1 MEYSN
6 IKMMEED
13 YKRVWAECLEV
24 IKDTL
29 GPENKKAFDTWFV
42 PIVPLQL
49 DGSTLL
55 VQVPSQFF
63 YEWIEEHYID
73 LLKRVIRMQLGPNGM
88 LKYSIVMDQTI
99 PTEPL
104 KTTLPSNSRRSVQNP
119 LTDMPI
125 NINKDNARELPNPFV
140 FPGIKKTRIPSQL
153 SPNYTLENFVEG
165 DCNRLARSAGYA
177 VAEKPGT
184 TSFNPLLL
192 HSNVGL
198 GKTHLANAI
207 GLKTKELHPDKT
219 VLYVTS
225 EQFMQQY
232 AEAGR
237 AGTTNDFIHFYEQ
250 IDVLIVDDIQ
260 FWAGKAQKTQEAF
273 FHIFN
278 YLHQRNCQIIIT
290 SDKAPG
296 ELQGLEPRLL
306 SRLKWGLN
314 ADLQSPDVETRKAIL
329 RQKLQNDGIEMDE
342 EIIEYIAY
350 NINTNVRELE
360 GALISLIAQS
370 SLNRKQITLEL
381 TKQMIDKYVQSSTR
395 EITIDYIQK
404 VVCDSLNLPVDSIQQ
419 TSRKREIV
427 QARQLS
433 MYFAKKITK
442 SSLAVIGMQCGNKD
456 HATVLH
462 ACKTIENLRQT
473 DRYIR
478 NLVDELEKKFKEA

>member
-1 MEYSN
+1 MRED
-6 IKMMEED
+6 D
-13 YKRVWAECLEV
+13 YKKVWAQCLEV

-29 GPENKKAFDTWFV
+29 GPENRNAYETWFV

-49 DGSTLL
+49 DGTTLI

-63 YEWIEEHYID
+63 YEWLDTHYID
-73 LLKRVIRMQLGPNGM
+73 LLRRVIRMQLGPSGM
-88 LKYSIVMDQTI
+88 LKYSVVMDQTI
-99 PTEPL
+99 PTAPIV
-104 KTTLPSNSRRSVQNP
+104 TTLPSQVRNAVRNP
-119 LTDMPI
+119 LTDIPV
-125 NINKDNARELPNPFV
+125 NINKDNAREIPDPFII
-140 FPGIKKTRIPSQL
+140 PGLNKQRVNSQL

-207 GLKTKELHPDKT
+207 GLKTKELHPDKV

-225 EQFMQQY
+225 EQFMAQY

-237 AGTTNDFIHFYEQ
+237 TGTTNDFIHFYEQ
-250 IDVLIVDDIQ
+250 IDVLIIDDIQ
-260 FWAGKAQKTQEAF
+260 FWSGKGQKTQEAF

-278 YLHQRNCQIIIT
+278 HLHQRNCQIIIT

-314 ADLQSPDVETRKAIL
+314 ADLQAPDVETRKAIL
-329 RQKLQNDGIEMDE
+329 RQKLQNDGIEMTDDV
-342 EIIEYIAY
+342 IEYIAY

-381 TKQMIDKYVQSSTR
+381 TKQMIDKYVQNSAR

-404 VVCDSLNLPVDSIQQ
+404 VVCDYLQLPVETIQN

-462 ACKTIENLRQT
+462 ACKTIDNLRQT
-473 DRYIR
+473 DRHMR
-478 NLVDELEKKFKEA
+478 AMVDELEKKLSE

>member
-1 MEYSN
+1 M
-6 IKMMEED
+6 IEED

-29 GPENKKAFDTWFV
+29 GPENRKAFDTWFT

-49 DGSTLL
+49 EGTTLI

-63 YEWIEEHYID
+63 YEYLEEHYID
-73 LLKRVIRMQLGPNGM
+73 LLKRVIRMQIGPSGM
-88 LKYSIVMDQTI
+88 LKYSVVMDQSIRTAPI
-99 PTEPL
+99 V
-104 KTTLPSNSRRSVQNP
+104 TTLPSHGRQATRNP
-119 LTDMPI
+119 LTDLPV
-125 NINKDNARELPNPFV
+125 NINKDNARELPNPFSW
-140 FPGIKKTRIPSQL
+140 PGIQKMRVNSQL
-153 SPNYTLENFVEG
+153 NPNYTLDSFVEG

-192 HSNVGL
+192 YSNAGL

-207 GLKTKELHPDKT
+207 GLKTKELHQDMT

-225 EQFMQQY
+225 DQFMQQY

-237 AGTTNDFIHFYEQ
+237 AGTTADFIHFYEM
-250 IDVLIVDDIQ
+250 INVLIIDDIQ
-260 FWAGKAQKTQEAF
+260 FWAGKAPKTQEAF

-278 YLHQRNCQIIIT
+278 HLHQHGNQIIIT

-306 SRLKWGLN
+306 SRLKWGLA
-314 ADLQSPDVETRKAIL
+314 ADLQAPDVETRKKIL
-329 RQKLQNDGIEMDE
+329 LKKAQNEGIELSSE
-342 EIIEYIAY
+342 VVEYIAY

-370 SLNRKQITLEL
+370 TLNRKQIDMEL
-381 TKQMIDKYVQSSTR
+381 TRQMIDKYVQSSAR

-404 VVCDSLNLPVDSIQQ
+404 VVCDYLQLPVDVIQN

-433 MYFAKKITK
+433 MYFSKKITK

-462 ACKTIENLRQT
+462 ACKQIENLRQT
-473 DRYIR
+473 DRYMRAMIE
-478 NLVDELEKKFKEA
+478 ELEKKLSE

>member
-1 MEYSN
+1 MAKDKTMYVCDNCGQESAKWIGKCPACGQWN
-6 IKMMEED
+6 TFKEIKTSPQPLS
-13 YKRVWAECLEV
+13 KGRG
-24 IKDTL
+24 TL
-29 GPENKKAFDTWFV
+29 GNSRGISDRGRDAAKVLRLKDISSHDDPRIDMHDQELNRVLGGGLV
-42 PIVPLQL
+42 PGSIVLLGGEPGIGKSTLSLQTMLQL
-49 DGSTLL
+49 AD
-55 VQVPSQFF
+55 
-63 YEWIEEHYID
+63 
-73 LLKRVIRMQLGPNGM
+73 
-88 LKYSIVMDQTI
+88 
-99 PTEPL
+99 
-104 KTTLPSNSRRSVQNP
+104 
-119 LTDMPI
+119 
-125 NINKDNARELPNPFV
+125 
-140 FPGIKKTRIPSQL
+140 KK
-153 SPNYTLENFVEG
+153 
-165 DCNRLARSAGYA
+165 
-177 VAEKPGT
+177 
-184 TSFNPLLL
+184 
-192 HSNVGL
+192 
-198 GKTHLANAI
+198 
-207 GLKTKELHPDKT
+207 

-237 AGTTNDFIHFYEQ
+237 AGTTNDFIHFYEL

-278 YLHQRNCQIIIT
+278 HLHQRNCQIIIT

-314 ADLQSPDVETRKAIL
+314 ADLQAPDVETRKAIL
-329 RQKLQNDGIEMDE
+329 RQKLQNDGIEMSDE
-342 EIIEYIAY
+342 VIEYIAY

-404 VVCDSLNLPVDSIQQ
+404 VVCDSLDLPVESIQM

-478 NLVDELEKKFKEA
+478 GLVDELEKKFKEA

>member
-1 MEYSN
+1 M
-6 IKMMEED
+6 IIEED
-13 YKRVWAECLEV
+13 YKRVWADCLEV

-49 DGSTLL
+49 DGSTLI
-55 VQVPSQFF
+55 VQVPSPFF

-104 KTTLPSNSRRSVQNP
+104 RTTLPSNSRRPVQNA
-119 LTDMPI
+119 LTDLPV
-125 NINKDNARELPNPFV
+125 NINRENTREIPDPFV
-140 FPGIKKTRIPSQL
+140 IPGLNKLRINSQL

-177 VAEKPGT
+177 VAERPGT

-207 GLKTKELHPDKT
+207 GLKTKELNPDKK

-237 AGTTNDFIHFYEQ
+237 AGTTNDFIHFYEL

-278 YLHQRNCQIIIT
+278 HLHQRNCQIIIT

-314 ADLQSPDVETRKAIL
+314 ADLQAPDVETRKAIL
-329 RQKLQNDGIEMDE
+329 RQKLQNDGIEMSDE
-342 EIIEYIAY
+342 VIEYIAY

-404 VVCDSLNLPVDSIQQ
+404 VVCDSLDLPVESIQM

-473 DRYIR
+473 DRHIR
-478 NLVDELEKKFKEA
+478 SLVDELEKKLAE

>member
-1 MEYSN
+1 MTA
-6 IKMMEED
+6 ED
-13 YKRVWAECLEV
+13 YKRVWAECLDV

-29 GPENKKAFDTWFV
+29 GPENRRAFDTWFL

-49 DGSTLL
+49 DGSTLI

-63 YEWIEEHYID
+63 YEYLEEHYID
-73 LLKRVIRMQLGPNGM
+73 LLRRVIRMQLGPAGM
-88 LKYSIVMDQTI
+88 LRYNVVMDQSIRTSPI
-99 PTEPL
+99 V
-104 KTTLPSNSRRSVQNP
+104 TTLPSQSRQSTRNP
-119 LTDMPI
+119 LMDMPLSSGG
-125 NINKDNARELPNPFV
+125 DNQREIPNPFV
-140 FPGIKKTRIPSQL
+140 IPGLNKQRVVSQL
-153 SPNYTLENFVEG
+153 SPNFTLENFVEG

-177 VAEKPGT
+177 VAEKPGI

-207 GLKTKELHPDKT
+207 GVKTKELHPDKT
-219 VLYVTS
+219 VLYVSS

-237 AGTTNDFIHFYEQ
+237 SGNTNDFIHFYEL
-250 IDVLIVDDIQ
+250 IDVLIIDDIQ
-260 FWAGKAQKTQEAF
+260 FWSGKGPKTQEAF

-278 YLHQRNCQIIIT
+278 YLHQHNCQIIIT

-306 SRLKWGLN
+306 SRLKWGLS
-314 ADLQSPDVETRKAIL
+314 ADLQAPDVETRKAIL
-329 RQKLQNDGIEMDE
+329 RQKLQNDGIEMSDDV
-342 EIIEYIAY
+342 IEYIAY

-381 TKQMIDKYVQSSTR
+381 TKQMIDKYVQSSVR
-395 EITIDYIQK
+395 EVTIDYIQK
-404 VVCDSLNLPVDSIQQ
+404 VVCDYLDLPVEAIQN

-473 DRYIR
+473 DRYMR
-478 NLVDELEKKFKEA
+478 NMVEELEKKLSE

>member
-1 MEYSN
+1 M
-6 IKMMEED
+6 IIEED
-13 YKRVWAECLEV
+13 YKRVWADCLEV

-49 DGSTLL
+49 DGSTLI
-55 VQVPSQFF
+55 VQVPSPFF

-104 KTTLPSNSRRSVQNP
+104 RTTLPSNSRRPVQNA
-119 LTDMPI
+119 LTDLPV
-125 NINKDNARELPNPFV
+125 NINRENTREIPDPFV
-140 FPGIKKTRIPSQL
+140 IPGLNKLRINSQL

-177 VAEKPGT
+177 VAERPGT

-207 GLKTKELHPDKT
+207 GLKTKELNPDKK

-237 AGTTNDFIHFYEQ
+237 AGTTNDFIHFYEL

-278 YLHQRNCQIIIT
+278 HLHQRNCQIIIT

-314 ADLQSPDVETRKAIL
+314 ADLQAPDVETRKAIL
-329 RQKLQNDGIEMDE
+329 RQKLQNDGIEMSDE
-342 EIIEYIAY
+342 VIEYIAY

-404 VVCDSLNLPVDSIQQ
+404 VVCDSLDLPVESIQM

-478 NLVDELEKKFKEA
+478 GLVDELEKKFKEA

>member
-1 MEYSN
+1 
-6 IKMMEED
+6 MEEE
-13 YKRVWAECLEV
+13 YKRVWNECLGV
-24 IKDTL
+24 IKDAL
-29 GPENKKAFDTWFV
+29 GPENRRAFETWFV

-49 DGSTLL
+49 DGATLI

-63 YEWIEEHYID
+63 YEYLEEHYID
-73 LLKRVIRMQLGPNGM
+73 LLKRVIKMQLGVSGM
-88 LKYSIVMDQTI
+88 LKYSVVMDQSIRTSPI
-99 PTEPL
+99 V
-104 KTTLPSNSRRSVQNP
+104 TTLPSQGRQSVRNP
-119 LTDMPI
+119 LTEMPV
-125 NINKDNARELPNPFV
+125 NLNKENARELPNPFIV
-140 FPGIKKTRIPSQL
+140 PGIQKMRVNSQL

-192 HSNVGL
+192 YSGVGL

-237 AGTTNDFIHFYEQ
+237 AGTVGDFIHFYEM
-250 IDVLIVDDIQ
+250 INVLIVDDIQ

-278 YLHQRNCQIIIT
+278 HLHQRNCQIIIT

-296 ELQGLEPRLL
+296 DLQGLEPRLL
-306 SRLKWGLN
+306 SRLKWGLG
-314 ADLQSPDVETRKAIL
+314 ADLQAPDVETRKKIL
-329 RQKLQNDGIEMDE
+329 RQKLQNDGIEMGDDVV
-342 EIIEYIAY
+342 EYIAY

-370 SLNRKQITLEL
+370 SLNRKQITLDL
-381 TKQMIDKYVQSSTR
+381 TRQMIDKYVQSSAR

-404 VVCDSLNLPVDSIQQ
+404 VVCDYLSLPVESIQN

-473 DRYIR
+473 DRHMR
-478 NLVDELEKKFKEA
+478 NMVDELEKKFKE

>member
-1 MEYSN
+1 M
-6 IKMMEED
+6 IEED
-13 YKRVWAECLEV
+13 YKRVWTECLEV

-29 GPENKKAFDTWFV
+29 GPENRKAYDTWFV

-49 DGSTLL
+49 DGSVLI
-55 VQVPSQFF
+55 VQVPNHFF
-63 YEWIEEHYID
+63 YEYIESHYLG

-99 PTEPL
+99 PTDPL
-104 KTTLPSNSRRSVQNP
+104 VMTLPSQGGRPVQNP
-119 LTDMPI
+119 LMDLPV
-125 NINKDNARELPNPFV
+125 NINKDNARVIPNPFV
-140 FPGIKKTRIPSQL
+140 IPGIQKTRVNSQL

-177 VAEKPGT
+177 VAEKPGD

-192 HSNVGL
+192 HSSVGL

-207 GLKTKELHPDKT
+207 GIKTKELHPDKT
-219 VLYVTS
+219 VLYVSS
-225 EQFMQQY
+225 EQFMQQFS
-232 AEAGR
+232 EAGR
-237 AGTTNDFIHFYEQ
+237 TNTTNDFIHFYEM

-260 FWAGKAQKTQEAF
+260 FWSGKGQKTQEAF

-278 YLHQRNCQIIIT
+278 YLHRRKCQIIIT

-306 SRLKWGLN
+306 SRLKWGLS
-314 ADLQSPDVETRKAIL
+314 ADLQAPDVETRKAIL
-329 RQKLQNDGIEMDE
+329 RQKLQNDGIEMADDV
-342 EIIEYIAY
+342 IEYIAY
-350 NINTNVRELE
+350 NINANVRELE

-370 SLNRKQITLEL
+370 SLNRKQITLDL

-404 VVCDSLNLPVDSIQQ
+404 VVCDTLDLPVEAIQQ

-473 DRYIR
+473 DRFIR
-478 NLVDELEKKFKEA
+478 GLVDDLEKKFAEA